1 MLRKPLL
8 LLLFAGLVASSQAG
22 IDLTPQVTDV
32 VEDGVTSREVS
43 FKTPEGKVLLTLSP
57 GWAIRGQKQ
66 RAQITGKDQAT
77 EAVIE
82 AVPIEKPEPLN
93 DEAIAKFK
101 QQVVAGLP
109 AGSAKVTTI
118 SEAANSLMPGGNPS
132 FEFVITYDLWGKV
145 FQRSALLVNGPHDR
159 LVFRFTSVQQDFS
172 NLNTQFRRIAMTWRA
187 IETKQPPGTQ
197 VADAGTPP
205 RTAN

>member
-8 LLLFAGLVASSQAG
+8 LRLFPVLLGSSQAG

-32 VEDGVTSREVS
+32 VEDGVTSREVT
-43 FKTPEGKVLLTLSP
+43 FKTPEGKVMLTLSP

-82 AVPIEKPEPLN
+82 GVPLAKPEPLD

-101 QQVVAGLP
+101 QQVMASLP
-109 AGSAKVTTI
+109 VGSAKVTTI
-118 SEAANSLMPGGNPS
+118 SEAQNSLMPGGNPS

-145 FQRSALLVNGPHDR
+145 FQRSALLVNGPQDR
-159 LVFRFTSVQQDFS
+159 LVFRFTSLQQDYS
-172 NLNTQFRRIAMTWRA
+172 NLNTQFRRMAMTWRTL
-187 IETKQPPGTQ
+187 ETKQPPGTQ
-197 VADAGTPP
+197 VADAGAPP
-205 RTAN
+205 RTTQ